1 MKRICCILVCFVLIL
16 TGAAASAVSYSSLP
30 EKLSKQLQIGSGL
43 KGSLTLTSAG
53 ETFAT
58 PFFEA
63 FSNATWELRGMRS
76 GTEYH
81 YYLYQP
87 DEQEQPRNRI
97 EAYGQENGLYLRS
110 DLLPETV
117 LHISGLD
124 DLMSLPG
131 VMPAEKTNPSLLSVA
146 WRLMTA
152 TEEAKK
158 NSLETMITRMQKEL
172 ENWMTRFGTQ
182 EASVNPEDGGAAVEI
197 ACVMPMAEVR
207 QEILTLLEEIWQDH
221 EMNTLVSA
229 EMTEE
234 ERELYLNGNLG
245 YFLNDAMAALEMDG
259 EVRFT
264 RMVTTMGESFR
275 STLTLPLD
283 ESKTGA
289 SSLTVEEQEGIQTY
303 TLKSRKGIRTVV
315 WPLAQ
320 EENAFTFWYTQ
331 VGETG
336 EDMEPLAVK
345 VRGAREQEA
354 REEGEEKTIEEH
366 RYSLT
371 VERDLTNLPED
382 ANPELFG
389 EFQPLSLT
397 AEMIYSSK
405 FPANSPTT
413 LTVDAEVRR
422 GEDSLKITG
431 TMKSASPWVFTPF
444 DVSRAAEVR
453 QMGLVGL
460 LLRANTLIE
469 NAKTAVTHVTAEV
482 NP

>member
-1 MKRICCILVCFVLIL
+1 MKRICCILVCFVLVL
-16 TGAAASAVSYSSLP
+16 TAAAASAVSYNTLP

-43 KGSLTLTSAG
+43 KGSVTLTSTG

-63 FSNATWELRGMRS
+63 FSNASWELRGMRS

-131 VMPAEKTNPSLLSVA
+131 VMPAQKTNPSLLSVA
-146 WRLMTA
+146 WKLMTA
-152 TEEAKK
+152 TEESKK
-158 NSLETMITRMQKEL
+158 NSLDTMITRMQKEL
-172 ENWMTRFGTQ
+172 ENWIIRFGTQ

-207 QEILTLLEEIWQDH
+207 AEVLTLLEEIWQDH
-221 EMNTLVSA
+221 EMNALLSA

-234 ERELYLNGNLG
+234 ERELYLNGNLS
-245 YFLNDAMAALEMDG
+245 YFLNDAMAALKTEG

-264 RMVTTMGESFR
+264 RMMTTMGESFR

-289 SSLTVEEQEGIQTY
+289 SSLTVEEQEGNQIY
-303 TLKSRKGIRTVV
+303 TLRSTKWIRTVV
-315 WPLAQ
+315 WPLKQ

-331 VGETG
+331 VGEDGT
-336 EDMEPLAVK
+336 ETDPLAVK
-345 VRGAREQEA
+345 VRGAHEQEA

-366 RYSLT
+366 RYTLS

-389 EFQPLSLT
+389 EFQPLNVTANLT
-397 AEMIYSSK
+397 YSSK

-413 LTVDAEVRR
+413 VAVDAEVRR
-422 GEDSLKITG
+422 GEDTLKVTG

-444 DVSRAAEVR
+444 DVSRATEVR
-453 QMGLVGL
+453 QMGLIEVML
-460 LLRANTLIE
+460 QANVLIE
-469 NAKTAVTHVTAEV
+469 NAKTAVTHVTAE
-482 NP
+482 